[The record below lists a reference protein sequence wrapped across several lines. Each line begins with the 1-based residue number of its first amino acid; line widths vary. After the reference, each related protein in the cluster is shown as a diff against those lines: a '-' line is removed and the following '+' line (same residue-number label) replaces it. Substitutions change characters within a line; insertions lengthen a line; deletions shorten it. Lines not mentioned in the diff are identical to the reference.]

1 MRNVE
6 ELEELAV
13 LNRAFRFEGSSRP
26 GAKRFVFILS
36 HQRPG
41 SGCLRGVAQATGFA
55 ELICPAGAS
64 TAGLFTLMER
74 QIALFPQVVLR
85 LL

>member
-1 MRNVE
+1 LGKSE
-6 ELEELAV
+6 D
-13 LNRAFRFEGSSRP
+13 FEAYLCTRHGSSRP
-26 GAKRFVFILS
+26 GAKRFVFILL

-41 SGCLRGVAQATGFA
+41 SAYLREVAQAIGFA
-55 ELICPAGAS
+55 ELILPGWS
-64 TAGLFTLMER
+64 PYAGLFTLMER